1 MILLKNFSKRLIR
14 IETKLESCV
23 FKNQKS
29 ISLKKEIG
37 SSKNAFESENR
48 SQILINQDRDR
59 QKYNKNRS
67 SSIVDRT
74 GNSLKAISSKQ

>member
-1 MILLKNFSKRLIR
+1 MIILKNFSKRLISL
-14 IETKLESCV
+14 ETELESFV

-74 GNSLKAISSKQ
+74 GNSPKALSSKQ